1 MPNAWIE
8 ALKKWNEGKGMWC
21 LPKKGTKD
29 YDEVRA
35 LMPPKPEKAKKEKA
49 PKASKE
55 EPLPKIAEK
64 VTREELLGM
73 LETYAEDR
81 RKLSTVKGAK
91 LRKGMDRIDKL
102 EGVVKEKIKEMD
114 AAAAAPKAKRVIKV
128 SKKVHEAAAPANTFE
143 KMSGEE
149 RMKAISEHLAKR
161 SEEKKGEEKSDAEMR
176 KHVKKLLLEQVTN
189 PGSEIAKKLEALSAK
204 EKKIMKELEKEEKK
218 FAKEKL
224 GSLKKLTA
232 VKSTISAYRM
242 AHYGGEAKKDEKT
255 RAIIAQRVEK
265 KKFKNIYGEL

>member
-1 MPNAWIE
+1 MPNAWID

-29 YDEVRA
+29 YDEVMA
-35 LMPPKPEKAKKEKA
+35 LMPPKPVKEKKAKA

-81 RKLSTVKGAK
+81 RKLATMKGAK

-102 EGVVKEKIKEMD
+102 EGAVKDKIKEMD
-114 AAAAAPKAKRVIKV
+114 AAAAAPKAKRTIKV
-128 SKKVHEAAAPANTFE
+128 SKKVHEAAAPAAPAE
-143 KMSGEE
+143 KKED
-149 RMKAISEHLAKR
+149 
-161 SEEKKGEEKSDAEMR
+161 SEEEMKKKAEAAADAAVNKFVLKS
-176 KHVKKLLLEQVTN
+176 K
-189 PGSEIAKKLEALSAK
+189 SENRSYLQSRRNAIAKKVYRETLDKLMAEAK
-204 EKKIMKELEKEEKK
+204 EKK
-218 FAKEKL
+218 KEKV
-224 GSLKKLTA
+224 S
-232 VKSTISAYRM
+232 
-242 AHYGGEAKKDEKT
+242 
-255 RAIIAQRVEK
+255 AIIADRVQK